1 MRRRGPSLQV
11 TSLLRQIYGDYMVPP
26 PSAKRQSMHHHFFVD
41 MGRRLTIEDAR
52 ALTSGELPDEENE
65 D

>member
-1 MRRRGPSLQV
+1 
-11 TSLLRQIYGDYMVPP
+11 MVPP
-26 PSAKRQSMHHHFFVD
+26 PPAKRQSMHHHFFVD